1 MKAIKSTIGTSHP
14 LVSPEDLAVIFYK
27 IPDLHS
33 IHCQFLNGLKR
44 LDPKYRPE
52 REDDDGPVLS
62 VGDLFKNLASRL
74 GAYSAFLKN
83 YTRALETVNKCS
95 VENNQFSEITRAIK
109 LKSMKGQSVTLED
122 LLHKPVARVQKN
134 ALVLHDLLKYCLD
147 SSPEYASLCTAL
159 RMSQCFLNDL
169 NIAATEQMFPV
180 SIMVLSPF
188 LSDFSLRFLFLIFF

>member
-1 MKAIKSTIGTSHP
+1 MKAIKSTVGTSHP
-14 LVSPEDLAVIFYK
+14 LVSPEDLSVIFYK

-44 LDPKYRPE
+44 LDPKYLPE
-52 REDDDGPVLS
+52 NGDDDSPVIS
-62 VGDLFKNLASRL
+62 VGELFKNLASRL

-83 YTRALETVNKCS
+83 YTRALETVTKCS

-134 ALVLHDLLKYCLD
+134 ALVLHDLLKYCPE

-180 SIMVLSPF
+180 SIS
-188 LSDFSLRFLFLIFF
+188 FSSISLFSSKIHP

>member
-1 MKAIKSTIGTSHP
+1 MKAIKSTVGTSHP

-44 LDPKYRPE
+44 LDPKYHPE
-52 REDDDGPVLS
+52 SGDDDSPVLS
-62 VGDLFKNLASRL
+62 VGELFKNLASRL

-95 VENNQFSEITRAIK
+95 AENNQFSEITRAIK

-134 ALVLHDLLKYCLD
+134 ALVLHDLLKYCHE
-147 SSPEYASLCTAL
+147 SSSEYASLCTAL

-180 SIMVLSPF
+180 SLPSF
-188 LSDFSLRFLFLIFF
+188 NF

>member
-1 MKAIKSTIGTSHP
+1 MKAIKSTVGTSHP

-44 LDPKYRPE
+44 LDPKCRVE
-52 REDDDGPVLS
+52 GEDDDGAVVS
-62 VGDLFKNLASRL
+62 VGDLFKNLATRL

-95 VENNQFSEITRAIK
+95 LENNQFSEITRAIK

-134 ALVLHDLLKYCLD
+134 ALVLHDLLKYCPHP
-147 SSPEYASLCTAL
+147 SPEHAALSTAL
-159 RMSQCFLNDL
+159 RMSQSFLNDL

-180 SIMVLSPF
+180 SIMILPPF
-188 LSDFSLRFLFLIFF
+188 

>member
-44 LDPKYRPE
+44 LDPKHRPE
-52 REDDDGPVLS
+52 SEDDGPVVS

-95 VENNQFSEITRAIK
+95 MENNQFSEITRAIK

-147 SSPEYASLCTAL
+147 SSPEYASLSTAL
-159 RMSQCFLNDL
+159 RMSQSFLNDL

-180 SIMVLSPF
+180 SIRILS
-188 LSDFSLRFLFLIFF
+188 LSSS